1 VTGRSLDG
9 SAVSSI
15 VSLLPSATEWVFALG
30 LQHRLA
36 GVTFECDEPA
46 GARTDHAV
54 VVTGLETAGLT
65 PGEIDA
71 LVRSTLAAGRPM
83 YRLDSVALQRISP
96 DVVLTQ
102 DLCGVCALPASEVVQ
117 AMDAVGCP
125 GAVVTLDPHTLAEV
139 LAGARAV
146 ADAAGAGAAGVALEA
161 ALRRRLDVVADR
173 VRHRPA
179 PRVLVLEW
187 SDPPFVAGHW
197 LPDLVTAAGGV
208 PVLAVPAGR
217 SVTTTWAEVAA
228 AEADVVVV
236 APCGY
241 GLDDAALQ
249 ARDVLDRLPAGA
261 QVWAI
266 DAGGLVTRPGPRVV
280 DGVEALAAAL
290 HAGAA
295 TTGATARIR

>member
-1 VTGRSLDG
+1 MSG
-9 SAVSSI
+9 I

-30 LQHRLA
+30 LDHRLA
-36 GVTFECDEPA
+36 GVTFECDWPA
-46 GARTDHAV
+46 RARTDMAV
-54 VVTGLETAGLT
+54 VVTGLDTAALT

-71 LVRSTLAAGRPM
+71 LVRAAVAAGEPL

-96 DVVLTQ
+96 DIVLTQ
-102 DLCGVCALPASEVVQ
+102 DLCGVCALPSSEVTR

-125 GAVVTLDPHTLAEV
+125 GTVVTLDPHTLDEV

-146 ADAAGAGAAGVALEA
+146 ADAAGVGPAGAALEA
-161 ALRRRLDVVADR
+161 ALRHRLDVVATR
-173 VRHRPA
+173 VRPAAA

-197 LPDLVTAAGGV
+197 VPDLVTAAGGL
-208 PVLAVPAGR
+208 PVLARPGGR
-217 SVTTTWAEVAA
+217 SATTTWDEVFA
-228 AEADVVVV
+228 AEAEVVVV

-241 GLDDAALQ
+241 GLADAVAQ
-249 ARDVLDRLPAGA
+249 AHDVLHLLPAGSA
-261 QVWAI
+261 VWAI

-290 HAGAA
+290 HHNAP
-295 TTGATARIR
+295 TPGATARVR